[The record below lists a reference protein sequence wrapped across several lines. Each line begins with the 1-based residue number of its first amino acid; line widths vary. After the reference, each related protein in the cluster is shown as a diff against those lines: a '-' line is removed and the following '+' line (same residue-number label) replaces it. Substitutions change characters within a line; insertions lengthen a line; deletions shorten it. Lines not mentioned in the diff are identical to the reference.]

1 MNLTGPEHAVGKILV
16 VDDDEAIRT
25 LLSEI
30 LTRAGYAVSTAE
42 DGAKALRMAQM
53 QSFDLLLTDLVMPDR
68 DGIEVIQS
76 IRKHQPKLRI
86 IAISGAFGGGML
98 RAAELL
104 GAQATLPK
112 PCSSTH
118 LLTTIREV
126 LRSEA

>member
-16 VDDDEAIRT
+16 VDDDEAILI

-30 LTRAGYAVSTAE
+30 LTQVGYEVSTAQ
-42 DGAKALRMAQM
+42 DGGKALRMAQM

-76 IRKHQPKLRI
+76 IRKQQPKLRI
-86 IAISGAFGGGML
+86 IAISGAFGGSML

-112 PCSSTH
+112 PCTSTH

-126 LRSEA
+126 LGCEA

>member
-1 MNLTGPEHAVGKILV
+1 MSLIGPEHAGGKILV
-16 VDDDEAIRT
+16 VDDDEAILT

-30 LTRAGYAVSTAE
+30 LTHAGYEVSTAQ
-42 DGAKALRMAQM
+42 DGAKALRMAQI

-68 DGIEVIQS
+68 DGIEVIKS
-76 IRKHQPKLRI
+76 IRKHQPKLSI
-86 IAISGAFGGGML
+86 IAISGAFGGSML

-118 LLTTIREV
+118 LLTTISEV